1 MPSPLDE
8 RLRARHA
15 ELSPQE
21 RRVADFILDHY
32 DDLISYNSA
41 ELARLSGASKPTVSR
56 LFKRLGYSGYKA
68 LRDELRALRQS
79 GVPLVDARNLADGDT
94 LPARH
99 YQQELANLNRC
110 LAGLDAR
117 RLGEAAAA
125 LAGAGQVLIVGQRN
139 AYPVA
144 LHLRQQLVQARE
156 RVRLAPQPGQTLAEE
171 LVDLTP
177 DDVVVVVAFRRRPR
191 LIEPLLKSLQQRR
204 VPVLLLC
211 EPEART
217 LPELARWPFPVPL
230 DSLSA
235 FDSYAAAM
243 SLASLLANAVL
254 HEALAAGR
262 RRIHDITDLYD
273 DLDELEKPSR

>member
-1 MPSPLDE
+1 MQPLNE
-8 RLRARHA
+8 RLRAHYQS
-15 ELSPQE
+15 LSPQE

-41 ELARLSGASKPTVSR
+41 ELARVSGVSKPTVSR

-79 GVPLVDARNLADGDT
+79 GVPLADARGLADGDT

-99 YQQELANLNRC
+99 YQQELANLNQC

-144 LHLRQQLVQARE
+144 LHLRQQLIQARGQ
-156 RVRLAPQPGQTLAEE
+156 VRLAPQPGQTLAEE

-177 DDVVVVVAFRRRPR
+177 ADVVLVVAFRRRPR
-191 LIEPLLKSLQQRR
+191 LIAPLLKSLRQRKI
-204 VPVLLLC
+204 PVVLLC
-211 EPEART
+211 EPQARA
-217 LPELARWPFPVPL
+217 LPELARWHFPVPL

-254 HEALAAGR
+254 HEVLADGR
-262 RRIHDITDLYD
+262 RRIHEITDLYD
-273 DLDELEKPSR
+273 DLDELEKPSP